1 MWAMDGR
8 GCGAAGPLVPTL
20 AGIASRVS
28 PRPQLHSGSPS
39 GAGST
44 AIQRKATQRAQVS
57 PTLTRPG
64 ALTPP
69 PQRGRYK
76 EGSWS
81 PPPFLGLLSS
91 FAPKSSHSFSLHF
104 FSFWVFLNYPPFFVS
119 LLLSLCPPPLAPFSI
134 SLSIWASLLPH
145 PSPFF
150 PWSPFRYAK
159 PILGRVHL
167 TRTKQKAHKNVSEK
181 NKKFKKMLSQ
191 KVKQ

>member
-1 MWAMDGR
+1 MWAMDSR
-8 GCGAAGPLVPTL
+8 GCDAAGPLVPTV
-20 AGIASRVS
+20 AGIASTVN
-28 PRPQLHSGSPS
+28 PRPQLHGGSPS
-39 GAGST
+39 RAGST
-44 AIQRKATQRAQVS
+44 AIQCKATQRAQVS

-81 PPPFLGLLSS
+81 PPTPFLGLLNS
-91 FAPKSSHSFSLHF
+91 FAPKSWSFF
-104 FSFWVFLNYPPFFVS
+104 FSAFFFLLGFSNYPPSFFVS
-119 LLLSLCPPPLAPFSI
+119 LLLSLCSPPFSI

-159 PILGRVHL
+159 PILGRVD
-167 TRTKQKAHKNVSEK
+167 RKSV
-181 NKKFKKMLSQ
+181 
-191 KVKQ
+191 V

>member
-104 FSFWVFLNYPPFFVS
+104 FSFWVFLNYPPSFFVS
-119 LLLSLCPPPLAPFSI
+119 LCCLCVPPPSPHSQFLCPFGPPCSHTLVPSF
-134 SLSIWASLLPH
+134 LGLLFDMPNQ
-145 PSPFF
+145 F
-150 PWSPFRYAK
+150 WVEC
-159 PILGRVHL
+159 I
-167 TRTKQKAHKNVSEK
+167 
-181 NKKFKKMLSQ
+181 
-191 KVKQ
+191 